1 MEIIHNKDMIF
12 KKYIGENEIKLRI
25 ICVEVNFK

>member
-1 MEIIHNKDMIF
+1 MEIIHNKDIIF
-12 KKYIGENEIKLRI
+12 KKYIDENKIKPRI